1 MPSAPRPRRL
11 ALVAVL
17 SAVLLGSG
25 CTATVAGTPA
35 ADPAPA
41 PTAGPGS
48 DPVLWVDRVCGSLLT
63 FTGPALAQPQFG
75 DTPNLPGI
83 KQKLT
88 DYLNSII
95 TGLQQSRA
103 QLGQVGRSPV
113 GGGDEAVA
121 RINDVLTKLETDIT
135 GAKAKVDSADPDDPQ
150 AFLATITDAENQLG
164 QISAPDAL
172 ADLSASPRLQKA
184 AAKAANCQQLSA
196 QGSNPPG

>member
-1 MPSAPRPRRL
+1 MPPAPRHRRL
-11 ALVAVL
+11 ALAAVL
-17 SAVLLGSG
+17 SAVLLGTG
-25 CTATVAGTPA
+25 CTATVSGSPT

-41 PTAGPGS
+41 PSEGPGS

-75 DTPNLPGI
+75 DSPNLPGI

-88 DYLNSII
+88 DYLNGII
-95 TGLQQSRA
+95 TGLQQSRS

-113 GGGDEAVA
+113 GGGDEAVT

-135 GAKAKVDSADPDDPQ
+135 AAKAKVDSADPDDPQ
-150 AFLATITDAENQLG
+150 EFLATITDAETQLG
-164 QISAPDAL
+164 KISAPDAL

-196 QGSNPPG
+196 QNNATPG